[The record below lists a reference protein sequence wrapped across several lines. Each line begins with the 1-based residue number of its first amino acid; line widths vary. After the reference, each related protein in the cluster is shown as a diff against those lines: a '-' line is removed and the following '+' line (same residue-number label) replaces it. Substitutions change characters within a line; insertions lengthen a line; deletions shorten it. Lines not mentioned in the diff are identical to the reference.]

1 MPKRG
6 RSMLMNGLFGNHR
19 TFVMGIL
26 GVFAGITGTA
36 AALSNDAR
44 VLEILAFV
52 GIGIL
57 GLILTV
63 GYVVAYSKRPR
74 TRNGPADGT
83 IRGAPWTKWFRRSR
97 PAALRH
103 HLTKPYWPWGRRR
116 VFAKAAIGGPRTADA
131 PNLCTGQRG
140 PVKPWHCC

>member
-74 TRNGPADGT
+74 TPE
-83 IRGAPWTKWFRRSR
+83 R
-97 PAALRH
+97 PR
-103 HLTKPYWPWGRRR
+103 
-116 VFAKAAIGGPRTADA
+116 
-131 PNLCTGQRG
+131 
-140 PVKPWHCC
+140 